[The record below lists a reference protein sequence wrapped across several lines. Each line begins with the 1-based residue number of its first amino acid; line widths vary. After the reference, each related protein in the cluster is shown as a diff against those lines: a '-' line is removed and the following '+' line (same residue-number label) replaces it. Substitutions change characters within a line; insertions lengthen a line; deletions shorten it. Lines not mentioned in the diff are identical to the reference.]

1 VLDEQQTK
9 CDIFL
14 SYRHVADATDEKWV
28 TKFHEALETK
38 IEDLLGEKVKIWRD
52 KADIRAGDQWRPEID
67 RALESAAIFLAI
79 ISQSYFRSEVCRQEM
94 DRFLGLYKQAS
105 DAAPRLILPIFK
117 QPPTADVP
125 PDINEFH
132 RPRMFYRENPPGY
145 DEFAPGR
152 KTDNDFWD
160 AHGKLAQELKVQ
172 LEKIHERMRPQ
183 ALGTLYLA
191 EVGLELQRERDNLQ
205 ADVFQRRYAVLP
217 AQCHMWNASNIGE
230 KIDADLNKSDIAVH
244 LVGRVAPSRAD
255 TPAHTKEQI
264 VRAVDAMRRRGKPA
278 PMVWI
283 QPGAEPEAGALRDLI
298 DYVKTELPEAGGEFF
313 EGSLEDFKS
322 HVISKLPKAA
332 VPAQVPVSADGAYV
346 ALLVDSKDLMSAK
359 HLKLDLVER
368 LGCEPHSIR
377 ISESGVIGAMGAKD
391 VPERCSRCIIFWG
404 DQPESWVSEVLALK
418 GLARYQGR
426 ERLCVYVAAPA
437 SDEKACFVTG
447 KARTIL
453 AASAGEDPAA
463 LRAFLGN
470 VPS

>member
-1 VLDEQQTK
+1 MVNDQQTK

-14 SYRHVADATDEKWV
+14 SYRHVADETDEKWI

-94 DRFLGLYKQAS
+94 DRFLGLYKQAN

-117 QPPTADVP
+117 QPPTTDVP

-132 RPRMFYRENPPGY
+132 RPRMFYRDNPPGY

-160 AHGKLAQELKVQ
+160 AHGKVAQELKVQ

-183 ALGTLYLA
+183 AIGTIYLA

-217 AQCHMWNASNIGE
+217 AKCHMWNASNIGD

-244 LVGRVAPSRAD
+244 LVGRVPPRRSD

-264 VRAVDAMRRRGKPA
+264 VRAVDVMRRRGKPA
-278 PMVWI
+278 PMVWL
-283 QPGAEPEAGALRDLI
+283 QPGAEPEVGDLRDLI
-298 DYVKTELPEAGGEFF
+298 NYVKTDLPEAGGEFF

-322 HVISKLPKAA
+322 YVVSKLPQERVPKAR
-332 VPAQVPVSADGAYV
+332 VSADGGYV
-346 ALLVDSKDLMSAK
+346 ALVVDSKDVVAAK
-359 HLKLDLVER
+359 TLKLELVER
-368 LGCEPHSIR
+368 LDCEPLSIR
-377 ISESGVIGAMGAKD
+377 ISESGAIGTMSSKD
-391 VPERCSRCIIFWG
+391 VPERCGRCIIFWG
-404 DQPESWVSEVLALK
+404 DQPESWVSEVLALN

-426 ERLCVYVAAPA
+426 ERLCVYIAAPE
-437 SDEKACFVTG
+437 SQEKECFVTG
-447 KARTIL
+447 KARSIR
-453 AASAGEDPAA
+453 AVSAGGDLAE

-470 VPS
+470 TQSQ